1 MSPATLRVLET
12 LGSSPGPIWGL
23 HIIRETGLPSG
34 SVYPILARLEAV
46 GMVTSEW
53 ETEPSRPGAR
63 RRIYRLT
70 PTSSESIEL
79 APRLLS
85 EPQARKVVSPKK
97 GQPGLANN

>member
-12 LGSSPGPIWGL
+12 LGSSPEPIWGL

-34 SVYPILARLEAV
+34 SVYPILARLEAL

-53 ETEPSRPGAR
+53 ESEPSRPGAR

-70 PTSSESIEL
+70 PTPLESIEL
-79 APRLLS
+79 APRQIS
-85 EPQARKVVSPKK
+85 EPQVRKVVSPKK